1 MMALWGGRFTERSAD
16 AMSALSRSVHFDWRL
31 APYEIE
37 VNLVHLENLIQL
49 NIVSKEDGDT
59 LRKALLEL
67 AQDIGSGK
75 FIYINED
82 EDVHSAIERGLI
94 AKAGPIGGSIRAG
107 RSRNDLV
114 VTDFKLYLIDHLLEI
129 GSAVAELITELNRQ
143 AEGNLGVIAPGFT
156 HTQHAQPI
164 TFAQELSKHSHALI
178 RDLDRILDW
187 HQRNNLS
194 PFGAGALSGSSI
206 QPNPKQSAGKL
217 GFSDVLT
224 NSIDAVSDR
233 DFVAEALFIMAM
245 VGVHLSRIGEEFV
258 LWSSSEFDFVEISDQ
273 YSTGSS
279 IMPQKKNADVA
290 ELARGKSGRFIGNLT
305 SLLVVLKALPFAY
318 NRDLQEDK
326 EPVFDSVEQ
335 LLMLLPAL
343 TGMVSTAKFKEAKI
357 SQNASDGYSLATE
370 IADYLAKSGLPF
382 AQAHEAA
389 GACVKYCE
397 KNQIEL
403 HQIPTEALVK
413 IHPNLKSDV
422 LQLLTVQSAVET
434 RSSEMGTAP
443 KSVRSAI
450 AALNKDLAGMLQE
463 ISRIRDGYSGMI
475 SQ

>member
-1 MMALWGGRFTERSAD
+1 MALWGGRFTEKSAD
-16 AMSALSRSVHFDWRL
+16 AMNALSRSVHFDWRL

-37 VNLVHLENLIQL
+37 VNLVHLENLINL
-49 NIVSKEDGDT
+49 KIISKDDGDT
-59 LRKALLEL
+59 IRKALLEL

-75 FIYINED
+75 FSFSDED
-82 EDVHSAIERGLI
+82 EDVHSAIERGLTGKVG
-94 AKAGPIGGSIRAG
+94 AIGGSIRAG

-129 GSAVAELITELNRQ
+129 ATHLAHLINALNQQ
-143 AEGNLGVIAPGFT
+143 ALSNVSVIAPGFT

-164 TFAQELSKHSHALI
+164 SFGQELSKHSHSLM

-187 HQRNNLS
+187 QKRNNLS

-206 QPNPKQSAGKL
+206 QPKPNESAKAL
-217 GFSDVLT
+217 GFSGVIA

-245 VGVHLSRIGEEFV
+245 IGVHLSRIGEEFV
-258 LWSSSEFDFVEISDQ
+258 LWSSSEFNFVQISDQ
-273 YSTGSS
+273 FSTGSS

-305 SLLVVLKALPFAY
+305 SLMVVLKALPFAY

-326 EPVFDSVEQ
+326 EPVFDSVDQ
-335 LLMLLPAL
+335 LLILLPAI
-343 TGMVSTAKFKEAKI
+343 TGMIATAKFNSINI
-357 SQNASDGYSLATE
+357 SKNAASDFSLATE
-370 IADYLAKSGLPF
+370 IADYLAKRGVPF
-382 AQAHEAA
+382 AQAHEVA

-397 KNQIEL
+397 AEGIEL
-403 HQIPTEALVK
+403 DQIPVEVLGGF
-413 IHPNLKSDV
+413 HPDLKLEV
-422 LQLLTVQSAVET
+422 LGQLNVSSAVNS
-434 RSSEMGTAP
+434 RNSDMGTSP
-443 KSVRSAI
+443 KSVVTAI
-450 AALNKDLAGMLQE
+450 STLEGELNRQMQE
-463 ISRIRDGYSGMI
+463 ISRIRKAFSGMI